1 MKKPYLVGFYPRTY
15 TFRLSDE
22 QFKHMKRQDN
32 PAAFLR
38 ELIDQDGRGVADEQQ

>member
-15 TFRLSDE
+15 TFRLSDN
-22 QFKHMKRQDN
+22 QLKHMKSKDN

-38 ELIDQDGRGVADEQQ
+38 ELIDQDGRGVGYEQT

>member
-22 QFKHMKRQDN
+22 QFKHMKSRGN

-38 ELIDQDGRGVADEQQ
+38 DLIDLDGRGVTNEQQ